1 MLVFTSDK
9 QRLLTHF
16 RKDPVL
22 FAYHIGDLDDFYFPD
37 CQWAVAYNETAKV
50 EDAVL
55 IYFGGTLPVMGA
67 FGLTPKFPE
76 LLRAVLEI
84 SPSRFNCHFQK
95 EYEDCF
101 AGLSSTYFGTHLK
114 MRLRDDALLPKKSD
128 DAIARLDRSHE
139 AALADLY
146 ARSYPGNY
154 FVPRM
159 LDTGKYF
166 GFFDSGQLVAVAGVH
181 VDSEQ
186 FRIASLGN
194 ITTDPG
200 LRGRGFA
207 RRVTSGL
214 CSELV
219 REKKMVCLNVKADNH
234 PAIRCYEKLG
244 FVKVHE
250 YEEAQFE
257 LK

>member
-16 RKDPVL
+16 QKDPVL
-22 FAYHIGDLDDFYFPD
+22 FAYHIGDLDDFFFPD
-37 CQWAVAYNETAKV
+37 CQWAVAYNETAKI
-50 EDAVL
+50 EDAIL
-55 IYFGGTLPVMGA
+55 LYFGGTLPIMGA
-67 FGLTPKFPE
+67 FGLTTKFPN
-76 LLRAVLEI
+76 LLREVLEI
-84 SPSRFNCHFQK
+84 SPRRFNCHFQK
-95 EYEDCF
+95 GNENCF
-101 AGLSSTYFGTHLK
+101 TGFSSTYFGTHYK
-114 MRLRDDALLPKKSD
+114 MHLRDTSLLAAETDKEVK
-128 DAIARLDRSHE
+128 RLDRSHE
-139 AALADLY
+139 PALLDLY
-146 ARSYPGNY
+146 RRSYPGNY

-159 LDTGKYF
+159 LETGKYF
-166 GFFDSGQLVAVAGVH
+166 GLFDSGQLLAVAGVH

-186 FRIASLGN
+186 FRIAALGN
-194 ITTDPG
+194 ITTDPRY
-200 LRGRGFA
+200 RGRGFA

-219 REKKMVCLNVKADNH
+219 REKKMVCLNVKADNL